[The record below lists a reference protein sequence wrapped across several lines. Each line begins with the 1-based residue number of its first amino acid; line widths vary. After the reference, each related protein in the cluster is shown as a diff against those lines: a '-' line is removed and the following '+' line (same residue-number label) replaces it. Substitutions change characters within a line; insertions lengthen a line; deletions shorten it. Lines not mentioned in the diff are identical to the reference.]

1 MGRLCTH
8 GNKGSVARR
17 RASTARRRRAR
28 ASEPD
33 ADGVDGA
40 STARTRSFGVVVFHR
55 SRVLLARGARVGGR
69 GDASRR
75 KTNLSSDGVGPSVVV
90 DAREVRASRKIG
102 RRAFVAETSARRG
115 RAR

>member
-17 RASTARRRRAR
+17 RASIARRRRAR

-55 SRVLLARGARVGGR
+55 SRLGLARGARVVGG
-69 GDASRR
+69 
-75 KTNLSSDGVGPSVVV
+75 
-90 DAREVRASRKIG
+90 
-102 RRAFVAETSARRG
+102 
-115 RAR
+115 